1 MMLPDM
7 SIFSG
12 VGKHCVSCWWWS
24 CNCSL
29 VRYNNKWQRRGN
41 LIQRHSNLDLN
52 SAAMTTWLEIW
63 FCLVN
68 PSLPF
73 KTMTRSYRDTCTCEH
88 RGFENWYCEEIERLN
103 DKRGVIP
110 TTHQHAPLWPII
122 DLHAIGLQPN
132 RMSSNE
138 PYALVLLDPGDI
150 IVDQ

>member
-1 MMLPDM
+1 
-7 SIFSG
+7 
-12 VGKHCVSCWWWS
+12 
-24 CNCSL
+24 
-29 VRYNNKWQRRGN
+29 
-41 LIQRHSNLDLN
+41 
-52 SAAMTTWLEIW
+52 
-63 FCLVN
+63 
-68 PSLPF
+68 
-73 KTMTRSYRDTCTCEH
+73 MTRSYRDTCTCEH